1 MSKKKDRLRII
12 FGPAGGTSLRSVFM
26 FFLPQKNMDFIGFY
40 NIVVLCQF
48 SCIYS

>member
-1 MSKKKDRLRII
+1 MSKKRSLTDN